1 MRAGDSWSLHH
12 RPNSV
17 LAVPALDDPPIPIG
31 ATVTVHYDNRE
42 IDGELLGMALG
53 RDAAY
58 VRIAIGKIRH
68 RTLVVPWSTIRR
80 KRL

>member
-1 MRAGDSWSLHH
+1 
-12 RPNSV
+12 V

-53 RDAAY
+53 DA
-58 VRIAIGKIRH
+58 VRAHRH
-68 RTLVVPWSTIRR
+68 RQNPASHCRR
-80 KRL
+80 AMVDNPPQTPLGHGRS